1 MTLGDGLTFH
11 SSTLASCTVLDS
23 RVEVMSHL
31 LNYTSYIC
39 LEMLIANSSTGH
51 SFGAATT
58 VQFVKS
64 VYHKGSIL
72 YPSSSDALSKQI
84 TPSSPISLL
93 DLWAMPL
100 TGTSTA
106 SLYNKPLPANCGSPS
121 TSPLVILSEG
131 FYKWTTNFR
140 HTLHILTRPSSGAN
154 VQPHIFYPLNSAHLS
169 QSDFGLLF
177 PWITKKA
184 LKVDEPERTVRL
196 NVRAILETMRRGGI
210 TVADTSALDLEIGD
224 DQDLETEPNGS
235 ALVQDQMILQHDRS
249 IRGWVAVNADEES
262 RRLGLLGHIDGSAN
276 GEPKSPDEAVMKYE
290 ANQE

>member
-1 MTLGDGLTFH
+1 
-11 SSTLASCTVLDS
+11 
-23 RVEVMSHL
+23 
-31 LNYTSYIC
+31 
-39 LEMLIANSSTGH
+39 MLISNSSTGH

-64 VYHKGSIL
+64 VYHKGSVL
-72 YPSSSDALSKQI
+72 YPYSSEALSGQI
-84 TPSSPISLL
+84 TPSSPVSLL

-140 HTLHILTRPSSGAN
+140 HTLHVLTQSSSEISARPL
-154 VQPHIFYPLNSAHLS
+154 IFYPLNSAHLS
-169 QSDFGLLF
+169 QSDFGILF

-184 LKVDEPERTVRL
+184 LKVDEPERTLRL
-196 NVRAILETMRRGGI
+196 NVRAILGTMRRGGI
-210 TVADTSALDLEIGD
+210 SVADTSALDMELGD
-224 DQDLETEPNGS
+224 DQSLKSDLNGA
-235 ALVQDQMILQHDRS
+235 ALGQDQMILKHDGS
-249 IRGWVAVNADEES
+249 IKGWVVVNADEES
-262 RRLGLLGHIDGSAN
+262 RRLGLLGHMNGSAN

-290 ANQE
+290 ANQG